1 MKMRRLRTLTIS
13 HYDKSIA
20 YYLAMDTSFTNCLQL
35 LRVLIEKSAFYEFEY
50 NSEYMRVS

>member
-20 YYLAMDTSFTNCLQL
+20 YYLAADTSFTNSLQL

-50 NSEYMRVS
+50 NSE